1 MITLLKTEPY
11 SSSSWTW
18 PVDLSAYDRTATLSP
33 EEYQALAERVQRSD
47 AGQACY
53 SVHMPPVLTRLTRPL
68 YDVLDLTKA
77 IAQVRREV
85 VHLFL
90 REMHFRQQAIWGWT
104 QDDWIDL
111 FNVQRPQKLAHRL
124 SHYRHQVYVIG
135 YVLCNFT
142 DFSATGRNVMRYPI
156 AKKVF
161 GQEAIDTAVER
172 VKTVMLA
179 WGYSQTRS
187 DDYLLR
193 IMCALFLANRSP
205 RLEDLTTDIIAQ
217 VARRDM
223 PFYEDEYAVISRV
236 LVHLGMLNHP
246 IVPASSQ
253 KTSASP
259 QQVPAVWAEWCQR
272 WHATSTL
279 AASTRGGIY
288 SRLLT
293 VGRWLA
299 QAHPDVE
306 SPEQWTRELALE
318 FAAAVDRL
326 TVGAWAHRS
335 LPADIVSKPMKPKA
349 KVHHFSSM
357 RIFFRDLQEWE
368 WIPRRFDPFRCLAT
382 PRSIKALVGPDPR
395 IIADDVWAKLLWAGL
410 NLTAEDLASR
420 STAPSR
426 PREHRYP
433 LAMVRAI
440 VMVWLFCGL
449 RRNEIGRLR
458 VGCIRWQSRVGL
470 LPETD
475 AAVSNEA
482 ICLLDIPTNKTGTAF
497 TKPVDRVVGEAIKE
511 WERIRPTQPPA
522 VDAKTGEL
530 VDYLFTYRGYRV
542 GLDYLNRTV
551 IPLLCYKAGVP
562 LQDAR
567 GSITTHRARSTI
579 ASQLANAKDPMTLLE
594 LQQWLGHR
602 SPESTRHYV
611 LVSPTKLAKSYTD
624 AGYFGRNVRTIE
636 VLIDQDAIKSGA
648 AAHGEPWRFFDLGH
662 GYCLYEFFEQCPH
675 RMACARC
682 SFYRP
687 KGSTQAQLLE
697 GKANLV
703 HMLQEIPL
711 SEEERAAVEDGIEAM
726 ENLCQQLADVP
737 TPAGPTPHQ
746 LFTAQQKIPTV
757 IPVEKVHRRR

>member
-1 MITLLKTEPY
+1 MIAPLRTEQT

-18 PVDLSAYDRTATLSP
+18 PVDLSAYDRTATLSA
-33 EEYQALAERVQRSD
+33 EEYLALAERVRRSD
-47 AGQACY
+47 GGQACF

-77 IAQVRREV
+77 IPQVRREV

-90 REMHFRQQAIWGWT
+90 REMYFRQKAIWGWT

-142 DFSATGRNVMRYPI
+142 DFSATGRNIVRYPI
-156 AKKVF
+156 AQKVF
-161 GQEAIDTAVER
+161 GQDAIDTAIER

-179 WGYSQTRS
+179 WGYSQARS
-187 DDYLLR
+187 DGYLLR
-193 IMCALFLANRSP
+193 VMCALFLANRSP
-205 RLEDLTTDIIAQ
+205 RLEDLITETIAL

-223 PFYEDEYAVISRV
+223 PFYEDEYVVISRV
-236 LVHLGMLNHP
+236 LVYLGILSRPVMPLNN
-246 IVPASSQ
+246 Q
-253 KTSASP
+253 KATASP

-272 WHATSTL
+272 WRATSTL
-279 AASTRGGIY
+279 AASTRQGIY

-299 QAHPDVE
+299 QEHPDIE
-306 SPEQWTRELALE
+306 SPEQWTRELTLE

-326 TVGAWAHRS
+326 KVGAWAHRS
-335 LPADIVSKPMKPKA
+335 LPREIMSKPIKPKA

-368 WIPRRFDPFRCLAT
+368 WIPRRFDPFRCFAT

-395 IIADDVWAKLLWAGL
+395 VIADDVWAKLLWAGL

-433 LAMVRAI
+433 LEMVRAI

-449 RRNEIGRLR
+449 RRNEISRLR
-458 VGCIRWQSRVGL
+458 VGCIRWQSHSGL

-475 AAVSNEA
+475 STIPKDAV
-482 ICLLDIPTNKTGTAF
+482 CLLDIPTNKTGTAF

-522 VDAKTGEL
+522 IDAKTGEL
-530 VDYLFTYRGYRV
+530 VDYLFTYRSYRV
-542 GLDYLNRTV
+542 GLDYLNHTV

-562 LQDAR
+562 LQDTR

-611 LVSPTKLAKSYTD
+611 MVSPTKLSKSYTD

-636 VLIDQDAIKSGA
+636 VLIDQTVVTSGA
-648 AAHGEPWRFFDLGH
+648 AATGEPWKFYDLGH
-662 GYCLYEFFEQCPH
+662 GYCTYDFFDQCPH
-675 RMACARC
+675 RMVCAKC
-682 SFYRP
+682 AFYRP
-687 KGSTQAQLLE
+687 KGSSQAQMLEAKTNLLRM
-697 GKANLV
+697 K
-703 HMLQEIPL
+703 QEIPL
-711 SEEERAAVEDGIEAM
+711 SEEEQAAIDDGLAALEK
-726 ENLCQQLADVP
+726 LCEKLADIP
-737 TPAGPTPHQ
+737 TPAGPTPNNLHTLPMYSGSSACVDQ
-746 LFTAQQKIPTV
+746 T
-757 IPVEKVHRRR
+757 H

>member
-1 MITLLKTEPY
+1 MIARSQATLS
-11 SSSSWTW
+11 SSSSWIW
-18 PVDLSAYDRTATLSP
+18 PVDLSVYDRTPTLSA
-33 EEYQALAERVQRSD
+33 EEHHTLAERVRRSD
-47 AGQACY
+47 TGMYCSSAD
-53 SVHMPPVLTRLTRPL
+53 MPAVLQRLTRPL
-68 YDVLDLTKA
+68 YDALDLTKA
-77 IAQVRREV
+77 MPQVRREV

-90 REMHFRQQAIWGWT
+90 REIYFRQQAFWGWT
-104 QDDWIDL
+104 QEDWIDL
-111 FNVQRPQKLAHRL
+111 FNVQRPQWLAHRL

-156 AKKVF
+156 AQKVF
-161 GQEAIDTAVER
+161 GQEAIDTAVEL

-187 DDYLLR
+187 DGYLPR

-205 RLEDLTTDIIAQ
+205 RLEDLNTDIIGQ

-223 PFYEDEYAVISRV
+223 PFYEDEYAVVSRV
-236 LVHLGMLNHP
+236 LVHLGVLSQP
-246 IVPASSQ
+246 IVSSSSQ
-253 KTSASP
+253 KATASP

-272 WHATSTL
+272 WQATSTL
-279 AASTRGGIY
+279 ASSTRGGIY

-299 QAHPDVE
+299 QVHPEIE
-306 SPEQWTRELALE
+306 SPQQWTRELALE
-318 FAAAVDRL
+318 FVATVDRL

-335 LPADIVSKPMKPKA
+335 LPSEIVNKPMKPKA

-357 RIFFRDLQEWE
+357 RVFFRDLQEWQ
-368 WIPRRFDPFRCLAT
+368 WIPRRFDPIRCFAT

-395 IIADDVWAKLLWAGL
+395 VIADDVWAKLLWAGL

-426 PREHRYP
+426 SREHRYP

-458 VGCIRWQSRVGL
+458 VGCTRWQSRAGL
-470 LPETD
+470 LPDEADNAISKET
-475 AAVSNEA
+475 
-482 ICLLDIPTNKTGTAF
+482 ICLLDIPTNKTGPAF

-511 WERIRPTQPPA
+511 WEHIRPAQPPA

-530 VDYLFTYRGYRV
+530 VDYLFTYRSYRV

-551 IPLLCYKAGVP
+551 IPLLCHKAGVP

-567 GSITTHRARSTI
+567 GPITTHRARSTI

-611 LVSPTKLAKSYTD
+611 MVSPTKLAKSYTD

-636 VLIDQDAIKSGA
+636 VLIDQKTVTSGEA
-648 AAHGEPWRFFDLGH
+648 ANGQAWKFYDLGH
-662 GYCLYEFFEQCPH
+662 GYCTYDFFDLCPH
-675 RMACARC
+675 RMACAKC
-682 SFYRP
+682 AFYRP
-687 KGSTQAQLLE
+687 KGSSQAQMLE
-697 GKANLV
+697 AKANLLQ
-703 HMLQEIPL
+703 MKQEIPL
-711 SEEERAAVEDGIEAM
+711 SEEEQAAVDDGMAALEK
-726 ENLCQQLADVP
+726 LCEKLADIP
-737 TPAGPTPHQ
+737 TPAGSTPRSLRTLPMYSEGGACAEQ
-746 LFTAQQKIPTV
+746 TL
-757 IPVEKVHRRR
+757 